1 MVKLQGEVCAT
12 HRKLCWKLMTV
23 MAIASLAAGCANIG
37 KKHTLT
43 SQLSSINY
51 ARQAQ
56 RPPLRPT
63 HPLYLA
69 TTHWAGKHQK
79 NPQDPTAALSYAR
92 NLKAL
97 GSREKAL
104 DVLARTYQLNPG
116 HSELA
121 SEYGRMALSLGKV
134 QLAEQLLNEASKD
147 KRREDWKLLS
157 ALGTVNAK
165 RGDHK
170 KAQSYYLAALRKKPG
185 ATSVYNNL
193 ALSYALDGRAGDAET
208 LLKKAISKGHNTP
221 RVRQNLAL
229 VLGLQTKFGEA
240 TQMARA
246 DLSSDKAASDADY
259 LKNMVKRTQIAIA
272 SKSAGKAKR
281 KTSFITTA
289 ALPAAKK
296 TTRKAAAKPVKT
308 AGKAKPKID
317 FTTTAALPAVK
328 KTTRKGVK
336 SAATANKRAG
346 KLAGK
351 LPWHKHPAGR
361 KVIRTAQLTSTTASK
376 APRAGATS
384 WSTTVSQGSTARSET
399 QSGFEFPDNH

>member
-56 RPPLRPT
+56 RPPLKPT

-116 HSELA
+116 HTELA

-259 LKNMVKRTQIAIA
+259 LKNMVKRTKIAIA
-272 SKSAGKAKR
+272 SKS
-281 KTSFITTA
+281 T
-289 ALPAAKK
+289 
-296 TTRKAAAKPVKT
+296 
-308 AGKAKPKID
+308 GKAKPKID

-328 KTTRKGVK
+328 KTTRKPVK
-336 SAATANKRAG
+336 TAATANKRAA
-346 KLAGK
+346 KPAGK

-361 KVIRTAQLTSTTASK
+361 KVIRTAQLTPTTASK
-376 APRAGATS
+376 APRAGSTS

-399 QSGFEFPDNH
+399 QSGFEFPDSD

>member
-56 RPPLRPT
+56 RPPLKPT

-272 SKSAGKAKR
+272 SKSAGKAK
-281 KTSFITTA
+281 
-289 ALPAAKK
+289 
-296 TTRKAAAKPVKT
+296 
-308 AGKAKPKID
+308 PKID
-317 FTTTAALPAVK
+317 FTTTAALPAAK

-361 KVIRTAQLTSTTASK
+361 KAIRTAQLTSTTASK

>member
-12 HRKLCWKLMTV
+12 HRNLCWKLMTV
-23 MAIASLAAGCANIG
+23 MAMSYLAAGCANIG
-37 KKHTLT
+37 KKHTLI

-56 RPPLRPT
+56 RPPLKPT

-272 SKSAGKAKR
+272 SKSAGKAKP
-281 KTSFITTA
+281 KIDFTTTA

-296 TTRKAAAKPVKT
+296 TTRKPVKT
-308 AGKAKPKID
+308 
-317 FTTTAALPAVK
+317 
-328 KTTRKGVK
+328 
-336 SAATANKRAG
+336 AATANKRAG
-346 KLAGK
+346 KPAGK

-361 KVIRTAQLTSTTASK
+361 KAIRTAQLTSTTASK